1 MEKYKLSAEER
12 AVIMLMQQEGSG
24 VEIWRFLNR
33 SLCTLSRVLTR
44 GTGWIKLRDITG
56 RTR

>member
-24 VEIWRFLNR
+24 VEI
-33 SLCTLSRVLTR
+33 
-44 GTGWIKLRDITG
+44 
-56 RTR
+56 